1 MPKIL
6 VVDDERNVLRAFEEI
21 LTNRGHEAVCVSGA
35 EEAMR
40 RLKDADFD
48 LVILDVCLPGM
59 SGLEAMAQI
68 RHVQPTLPVIVM
80 TGQGTTDTAIEATK
94 RGAFDYHLKPFE
106 PAEMLQTIAKALE
119 AGRLMKGRLALN
131 PETVVPQSDA
141 IIGRSPA
148 MQQLYKADRTGRHDR
163 CDRAH
168 PRRIGH
174 GKGTGGPSHLST

>member
-6 VVDDERNVLRAFEEI
+6 VVDDERNVLRAFEDI
-21 LTNRGHEAVCVSGA
+21 LATRGHEAVCVRGA

-59 SGLEAMAQI
+59 NGLDALAQI
-68 RHVQPTLPVIVM
+68 RQIQPTLPVIVM

-94 RGAFDYHLKPFE
+94 RGAFDYQLKPFE

-119 AGRLMKGRLALN
+119 AARLMKGRLALN
-131 PETVVPQSDA
+131 PETAVPPSDA
-141 IIGRSPA
+141 IVGTQPGDA
-148 MQQLYKADRTGRHDR
+148 ATLQGDRAGGPDR
-163 CDRAH
+163 RDRAH
-168 PRRIGH
+168 PRGIGH
-174 GKGTGGPSHLST
+174 GKGTGGPGHLSA